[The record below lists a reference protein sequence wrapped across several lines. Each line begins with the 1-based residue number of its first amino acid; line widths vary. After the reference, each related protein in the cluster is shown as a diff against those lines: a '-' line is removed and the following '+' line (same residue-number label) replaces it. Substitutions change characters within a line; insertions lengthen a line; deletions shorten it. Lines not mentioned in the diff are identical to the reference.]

1 LQEFDNRRRPESY
14 VGRFTLLHWNPRLV
28 AVVAVIMLVLVALAG
43 LGIELT
49 YNLYW

>member
-1 LQEFDNRRRPESY
+1 

-28 AVVAVIMLVLVALAG
+28 AVVAVIALVLVALAG

>member
-1 LQEFDNRRRPESY
+1 M
-14 VGRFTLLHWNPRLV
+14 GRFTLLHWNPRLV